1 MQNFY
6 EYKEVESVQP
16 VQMSIYQIPIEDL
29 SWLYFNDEPRVQKRQ
44 QEKDQKSCI
53 SILVAHLTIPRSN
66 YKHQLRHD
74 NSIPSMAIW

>member
-16 VQMSIYQIPIEDL
+16 VQMSIYQIPTEDL
-29 SWLYFNDEPRVQKRQ
+29 SWLHFNDEPRVQKRQ

-53 SILVAHLTIPRSN
+53 SILVAYLTIPRSN
-66 YKHQLRHD
+66 YEHQLRHD